1 MELRERLGA
10 RTFDRLD
17 ARDCGQ
23 MIVADDLFEGALD
36 LSLRGP
42 KQVAFRAAWALD
54 FAFSYDTDRLYRYC
68 TQVADSFIKS
78 THHGIMR
85 LYGKMFVRLLSDP
98 RVDFPSDQAERVM
111 EAAFIRLIDPDMPP
125 SVRVWCMEILCK
137 LPHCASWVE
146 EELLEVLDRL
156 RQGPVPSLGNKA
168 DKLYRIMRNRQKS

>member
-1 MELRERLGA
+1 MELRERLET

-42 KQVAFRAAWALD
+42 KRTAFRVAWALD

-78 THHGIMR
+78 THYGVMR

-125 SVRVWCMEILCK
+125 SVRVWCMEILCR
-137 LPHCASWVE
+137 LPHRASWVE
-146 EELLEVLDRL
+146 VSDRL